1 MLGVALFRVRVVMLL
16 AFAAV
21 ALVLTC
27 GVAEAQTD
35 KKVALVIGNSRYANE
50 AALTNPQNDAEDMAE
65 VLSRIGFKVMVK
77 FDLDYNSLRNAL
89 MEFTQLADQ
98 AEIAAVFYAGHGI
111 EMSGI
116 NYLIPID
123 ARLDNESQIA
133 FQALSLDLVLN
144 AVNGASRL
152 RIVFL
157 DACRNNPFLKKLQSR
172 PGANRSALGRGLA
185 PIEPNE
191 GTVVAFAAKG
201 GTTASDGS
209 ERNSPFTKALLKH
222 IVQPG
227 LDVDFM
233 LRHVRDDVMKDTG
246 GRQEPFKYGSLPAEN
261 LTLAETGEVAAQRR
275 KTGEGAAQAA
285 GQNAVRSE
293 TDKARVAWEAVSTS
307 NNRTDMETVVRMFPG
322 TVYADLAQARIAK
335 IAADEAA
342 HEPGEGG
349 ELILSTPS
357 NFNGTMQRTPD
368 QSEPKR
374 WFMATYAN
382 IDFFGG
388 DLYDGGLKVQSAD
401 QCAALCGSN
410 LACRM
415 FTFNWKAQRCFLKGG
430 YEVAQRADGVT
441 GGLFFKAGRS
451 EPPPM
456 INIQWELMVSADI
469 RALDLGPTSDRT
481 YAACF
486 QNCRGDNRCTGLSFA
501 SGAKRN
507 KCWLKG
513 GDARNAVDAKGI
525 VSARRAQEQISPF
538 LVVPAQSKD

>member
-1 MLGVALFRVRVVMLL
+1 MLL

-27 GVAEAQTD
+27 AVAEAQTD

-50 AALTNPQNDAEDMAE
+50 AALTNPPNDAEDMAE

-89 MEFTQLADQ
+89 MEFTQRADQ

-111 EMSGI
+111 EMSGT
-116 NYLIPID
+116 NYLVPID

-261 LTLAETGEVAAQRR
+261 LTLAETEEAAAQRQ
-275 KTGEGAAQAA
+275 KIAGAPAQAV
-285 GQNAVRSE
+285 NTVRSE

-322 TVYADLAQARIAK
+322 TVYADLAEARIAK

-342 HEPGEGG
+342 HEPGEGA
-349 ELILSTPS
+349 ELALNTASD
-357 NFNGTMQRTPD
+357 FNGTMQRMPD
-368 QSEPKR
+368 QGEPKT

-388 DLYDGGLKVQSAD
+388 DLYDGGLKVQSTD

-415 FTFNWKAQRCFLKGG
+415 FTFNGKAQRCFLKSS
-430 YEVAQRADGVT
+430 YDVAQRADGVT
-441 GGLFFKAGRS
+441 GGFFFKAGRS
-451 EPPPM
+451 EPPPV
-456 INIQWELMVSADI
+456 IGIQWELIVSADI
-469 RALDLGPTSDRT
+469 QAIDLGPTSDRT

-486 QNCRGDNRCTGLSFA
+486 QNCRSDNRCTALSFA
-501 SGAKRN
+501 SRAKRN

-513 GDARNAVDAKGI
+513 GYAGNTVDARGV
-525 VSARRAQEQISPF
+525 VSARRAEEQISPF
-538 LVVPAQSKD
+538 LVVPALPKD

>member
-1 MLGVALFRVRVVMLL
+1 MELFRVRVVMLL
-16 AFAAV
+16 VLAAV
-21 ALVLTC
+21 ALVVTC
-27 GVAEAQTD
+27 EVAEAQSD

-50 AALTNPQNDAEDMAE
+50 AALVNPQNDAEDMAE
-65 VLSRIGFKVMVK
+65 VLSRIGFKVIVK

-89 MEFTQLADQ
+89 MEFTQFADQ

-111 EMSGI
+111 EMSGT

-133 FQALSLDLVLN
+133 FQALPLDLVLN

-172 PGANRSALGRGLA
+172 PGASRSALGRGLA

-261 LTLAETGEVAAQRR
+261 LTMAETEEAAAQRQ
-275 KTGEGAAQAA
+275 KTGQGGAEAA
-285 GQNAVRSE
+285 GQNDVRSE
-293 TDKARVAWEAVSTS
+293 IDKARVAWEAVSTS
-307 NNRTDMETVVRMFPG
+307 NNRTDMETIVRMFPG

-335 IAADEAA
+335 ITADEGA
-342 HEPGEGG
+342 HEPGEATELALNTPG
-349 ELILSTPS
+349 E
-357 NFNGTMQRTPD
+357 FNGAMQRTPE
-368 QSEPKR
+368 QSEQKA

-388 DLYDGGLKVQSAD
+388 DLYDSGLKVQSAD

-415 FTFNWKAQRCFLKGG
+415 FTYNAKAQRCFLKGS

-441 GGLFFKAGRS
+441 GGYFFKAGRS
-451 EPPPM
+451 EPPPV
-456 INIQWELMVSADI
+456 ISIQWELMVSADI
-469 RALDLGPTSDRT
+469 RAIDLGPTNDRS

-486 QNCRGDNRCTGLSFA
+486 QNCRSDNRCTALSFA
-501 SGAKRN
+501 SRAKRN

-513 GDARNAVDAKGI
+513 GYAGNSVDARGV
-525 VSARRAQEQISPF
+525 VSARRAEEQVSPF
-538 LVVPAQSKD
+538 RVVPALPKD